1 MRGGGVPSVYLSGAR
16 RAKKGPVNLWIAQQ
30 SWPKTFY
37 FDFVIYFRIF
47 STIFSLF
54 RKHNYVKIRLDFGIV
69 FVTALHKVILSGHSA
84 AQEIK
89 HL

>member
-1 MRGGGVPSVYLSGAR
+1 VSYDFLATMKISYFL
-16 RAKKGPVNLWIAQQ
+16 
-30 SWPKTFY
+30 TFETRFSYTIDVY

-89 HL
+89 HLAR